1 MLPGVRDGN
10 HPSRK
15 PVEDPMTQERTW
27 SETQILRID
36 EVEITEP
43 VELAGDDGERP
54 ASTAHR
60 RVREGELYYV
70 MDEAAPHGWSIVE
83 VASSDSGVLAAFA
96 VGQVEAIP
104 LSEVEERILGP
115 VAPPPRTTRPRF
127 AA

>member
-1 MLPGVRDGN
+1 
-10 HPSRK
+10 
-15 PVEDPMTQERTW
+15 MTQEHTW
-27 SETQILRID
+27 TETQVLHID
-36 EVEITEP
+36 AVEITEP
-43 VELAGDDGERP
+43 VKIAGDDPERP
-54 ASTAHR
+54 ASTPHR

-70 MDEAAPHGWSIVE
+70 MDEAAPHGWSVVE

-115 VAPPPRTTRPRF
+115 VARPPRTTRPRF